1 MRLRLNKGLTDTENG
16 DLNTGHPIDESE
28 RAARRLRM
36 NLKVNGLQSVEDVLF
51 FDTDD
56 EFADFVICPYA
67 IIDDDK
73 GTYYGA
79 YSDAYKKAIAEGKKF
94 VIAKGSFKSRA
105 NKDGWVVKRVL
116 LPESLGSNRKDVCV
130 QLKVENVCNHWIE
143 YKK

>member
-1 MRLRLNKGLTDTENG
+1 
-16 DLNTGHPIDESE
+16 
-28 RAARRLRM
+28 M

-73 GTYYGA
+73 GTYYGV
-79 YSDAYKKAIAEGKKF
+79 YSDAYKKAIEEGKKF
-94 VIAKGSFKSRA
+94 VIAKGSYSSRA
-105 NKDGWVVKRVL
+105 NKDRWVVKRVL

-130 QLKVENVCNHWIE
+130 QLKVENVCDSWVE
-143 YKK
+143 

>member
-16 DLNTGHPIDESE
+16 DLDTGHPIDESE
-28 RAARRLRM
+28 RAAKRLRM
-36 NLKVNGLQSVEDVLF
+36 NLKANGLQSIEDVIF

-56 EFADFVICPYA
+56 EFADFVIRPYA

-79 YSDAYKKAIAEGKKF
+79 YTDAYKKAIEEGKKF
-94 VIAKGSFKSRA
+94 VIAKGSYSSRA

-130 QLKVENVCNHWIE
+130 QLKVENVCDSWVE
-143 YKK
+143 

>member
-28 RAARRLRM
+28 MAARRLRM
-36 NLKVNGLQSVEDVLF
+36 NLKANGLQSIEDVMF
-51 FDTDD
+51 FDSDD

-79 YSDAYKKAIAEGKKF
+79 YTDAYKKAIEEGKKF
-94 VIAKGSFKSRA
+94 VIAKGSYSSRA
-105 NKDGWVVKRVL
+105 NKDGWVVKQVL
-116 LPESLGSNRKDVCV
+116 IPKSLGSNRKDVCV
-130 QLKVENVCNHWIE
+130 KLKVENVCDSWVE